1 MVPENPF
8 DIKVAERIIGDL
20 YRKRLRFIS
29 FLSERLWVL
38 WGWFN
43 GQCGNRTNYI

>member
-8 DIKVAERIIGDL
+8 DIKVAGRIISDL

-29 FLSERLWVL
+29 FLSECLRLMQVGL
-38 WGWFN
+38 MDIMAVA
-43 GQCGNRTNYI
+43 QIT

>member
-8 DIKVAERIIGDL
+8 DIKVAGRIISGL

-38 WGWFN
+38 
-43 GQCGNRTNYI
+43 